1 MFNIK
6 YIDYEYL
13 QLKIICYI
21 GNNVFLY
28 FGIGVVGIV
37 VVGGLVGVIV
47 VGFFGVKLKFEIEI

>member
-1 MFNIK
+1 M
-6 YIDYEYL
+6 
-13 QLKIICYI
+13 
-21 GNNVFLY
+21 NVFLY